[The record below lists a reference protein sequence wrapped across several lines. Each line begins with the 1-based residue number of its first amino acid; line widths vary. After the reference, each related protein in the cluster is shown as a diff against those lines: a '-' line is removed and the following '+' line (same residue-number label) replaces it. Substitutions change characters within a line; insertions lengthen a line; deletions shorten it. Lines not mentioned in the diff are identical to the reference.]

1 MKKNNTVS
9 LQEYNTF
16 GVAASTPLF
25 VEIKSSLALQE
36 KLKDEAF
43 KDALILSG
51 SFKACY

>member
-25 VEIKSSLALQE
+25 VEVKSSLALQE
-36 KLKDEAF
+36 KLKDEALKMRLF
-43 KDALILSG
+43 LVAEVIFYS
-51 SFKACY
+51 